1 MTQTTNSLASLQEDL
16 RAVALPEKAAFFPR
30 FFKTGPGEYGEG
42 DRFLGVKVPEQRKI
56 AKRYQ
61 RLPLDQVALLLD
73 SPFHEERLT
82 ALFILIHQF
91 QKGSEKEQKRIFD
104 LYLEKRARVNN
115 WDLVDSSAHHILGA
129 WLEGRNRDLLD
140 RWARQGTLWER
151 RMAIIATFHYL
162 RQNEFADSLR
172 IAEILLED
180 DHDLIHKAVGW
191 TLREIGKRDLE
202 VEKAFLEAHGSRMP
216 RTALRYAIERFPK
229 AERKAYLNR
238 F

>member
-1 MTQTTNSLASLQEDL
+1 MTEPKISLSKLKSDL

-42 DRFLGVKVPEQRKI
+42 DQFLGVKVPEQRKI

-61 RLPLDQVALLLD
+61 RLPLDQVSLLLD

-91 QKGSEKEQKRIFD
+91 LKGSEREQEQIFD
-104 LYLEKRARVNN
+104 LYVEKRARVNN

-129 WLEGRNRDLLD
+129 WLEHRNRDLLD
-140 RWARQGTLWER
+140 QWARQGGLWER
-151 RMAIIATFHYL
+151 RIAIIATFRYL

-191 TLREIGKRDLE
+191 TLREVGKRDLE
-202 VEKAFLEAHGSRMP
+202 VEKAFLEAHGPKMP
-216 RTALRYAIERFPK
+216 RTALRYAIERFPN
-229 AERKAYLNR
+229 AERKEYLNR

>member
-1 MTQTTNSLASLQEDL
+1 MSQKDLSLMIL
-16 RAVALPEKAAFFPR
+16 RDELRSVAIPEKAAFFPR

-42 DRFLGVKVPEQRKI
+42 DQFLGVKVPEQRKI
-56 AKRYQ
+56 AKRYRQ
-61 RLPLDQVALLLD
+61 LPLDQVSQLLD

-91 QKGSEKEQKRIFD
+91 QGGSEEEQRRIFE
-104 LYLEKRARVNN
+104 LYVEKRHRVNN

-129 WLEGRNRDLLD
+129 WLENRDRDLLYQ
-140 RWARQGTLWER
+140 WAHHGTLWER
-151 RMAIIATFHYL
+151 RMAMIATFRYL
-162 RQNEFADSLR
+162 CQNEYADSLR

-180 DHDLIHKAVGW
+180 AHDLIHKAVGW
-191 TLREIGKRDLE
+191 TLREVGKRDLE
-202 VEKAFLEAHGSRMP
+202 AEKAFLEAHGPRMP

-229 AERKAYLNR
+229 EERKAYLNR